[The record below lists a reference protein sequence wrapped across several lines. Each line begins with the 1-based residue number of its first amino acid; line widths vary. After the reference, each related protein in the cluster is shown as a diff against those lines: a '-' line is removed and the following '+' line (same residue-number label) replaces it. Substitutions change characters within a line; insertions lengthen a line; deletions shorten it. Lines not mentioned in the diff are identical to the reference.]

1 MAKAGADSQ
10 ENKPLRH
17 GYTTGACATAAA
29 QAALEALIL
38 QETVMKS
45 TIRLPIGQDVTFDI
59 VRCEYEP
66 GRACAEVIKDGGDD
80 PDATHGARIVTEVS
94 WSPEEKGIDID
105 GGIGVGR
112 VTKPGLPVEVGQAA
126 INPVPRK
133 MIRETISAV
142 LDQYDIRRGVRV
154 VVSVPD
160 GEEIAKKTLN
170 ARLGILGGISILG
183 TRGIVV
189 PFSTAA
195 YKASVAQAIR
205 VAVKS
210 GVRHIVL
217 STGGRTEKF
226 GMELYPELPEEAFV
240 EMGDFVGFAV
250 QQCVRQGIRRITL
263 VGMMGKFSKVAQ
275 GVMMVHSKSAPVDFG
290 FLAELAEQAGA
301 SGETLQ
307 QIREANTASQVGDMM
322 QALGNEAFFDR
333 MSASCCRALLQEAGG
348 GSRKAERSERQA
360 EEEPVENL
368 QIETVIISMKGAL
381 LGRSAA
387 GSDLARSEEQT
398 EATGNGE
405 GEI

>member
-1 MAKAGADSQ
+1 MVKAGADNQ
-10 ENKPLRH
+10 ETKPLRH

-29 QAALEALIL
+29 QAALEALIV

-59 VRCEYEP
+59 VRCEFEQT
-66 GRACAEVIKDGGDD
+66 RACAEVIKDGGDD
-80 PDATHGARIVTEVS
+80 PDATHGARIITEVS
-94 WSPEEKGIDID
+94 WTPEEGIDID

-112 VTKPGLPVEVGQAA
+112 VTKPGLPVDVGQAA

-133 MIRETISAV
+133 MIREAVAAV
-142 LDQYDIRRGVRV
+142 LNRYEIHRGVRV
-154 VVSVPD
+154 VVSVPE

-226 GMELYPELPEEAFV
+226 GMELYPALPEEAFV

-250 QQCVRQGIRRITL
+250 QQCARQGIRRITL

-290 FLAELAEQAGA
+290 FLAGLAEQAGA

-307 QIREANTASQVGDMM
+307 QIREANTAAQVGDMM
-322 QALGNEAFFDR
+322 QALGNEAFFQR
-333 MSASCCRALLQEAGG
+333 MGEYCCRALLKET
-348 GSRKAERSERQA
+348 GSRSRPADLRERQA
-360 EEEPVENL
+360 EGEPDESL
-368 QIETVIISMKGAL
+368 QIETVIISMKGEL

-387 GSDLARSEEQT
+387 TASHGTGEQSGSDRER
-398 EATGNGE
+398 
-405 GEI
+405 